1 MIFSK
6 AIFRKSALDAQN
18 QAKINELEI
27 DRLNNL
33 VESREKEFS
42 KLRVDLKD
50 TKASLE
56 VQRRDY
62 KTLQREIKEQALK
75 FENDKEMIKAEY
87 TKQIND
93 GRLEIEKFRG
103 AWKKV

>member
-1 MIFSK
+1 M
-6 AIFRKSALDAQN
+6 R
-18 QAKINELEI
+18 
-27 DRLNNL
+27 
-33 VESREKEFS
+33 VE
-42 KLRVDLKD
+42 LKD

-103 AWKKV
+103 AWKKVWNQGRLFFMKMIFRLTRS